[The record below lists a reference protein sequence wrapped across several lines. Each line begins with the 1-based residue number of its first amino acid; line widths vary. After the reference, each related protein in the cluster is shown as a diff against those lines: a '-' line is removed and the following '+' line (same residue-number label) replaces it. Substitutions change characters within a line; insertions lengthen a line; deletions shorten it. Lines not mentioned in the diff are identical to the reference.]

1 MSFII
6 VHVPIPS
13 DIETYSCM
21 PDDTGEGIEYFET
34 SHEALECLEFMGLE
48 FDKNFKVLRV
58 H

>member
-1 MSFII
+1 
-6 VHVPIPS
+6 
-13 DIETYSCM
+13 M

-48 FDKNFKVLRV
+48 FDKDFKVLRV

>member
-1 MSFII
+1 MP
-6 VHVPIPS
+6 VPS

-21 PDDTGEGIEYFET
+21 PDYTGEAIEYFET

-48 FDKNFKVLRV
+48 FDKDFKVLRV

>member
-21 PDDTGEGIEYFET
+21 PDYTGEAIEYFET